1 MHGMMQDWHS
11 EYELLKPLEEN
22 YMLIVP
28 AMDGFYDGSP
38 EFTCFADQAKKI
50 EDYVIANH
58 NGRLFGA
65 YGASQGALIPS
76 GNGYAP
82 CMKLSNK
89 QKAALWQLFTG
100 SKSAKNNPYDIQT
113 GRDII
118 EAMSDGE

>member
-76 GNGYAP
+76 GKRVRSEHEAV
-82 CMKLSNK
+82 K
-89 QKAALWQLFTG
+89 QAEGSAL
-100 SKSAKNNPYDIQT
+100 AVPYRKQV
-113 GRDII
+113 GKK
-118 EAMSDGE
+118 